1 MMVAKY
7 QVQSGDTL
15 WGLAERLY
23 GDGRLFK
30 VISVINDISDPDH
43 IVVGQE
49 LEIPYVTF
57 RYQVKLGDTKQ
68 KLALKFY
75 NDVAMSEVYEIPNGA
90 AQRDLIVGEWLLI
103 PDLANVGHHT
113 VVAGET
119 LEVLAERWYGED
131 RLWPIISIAN
141 HLTDGDPA
149 PGTVLIQ
156 PRLNR
161 KHTVLPGDT
170 LWKLVNDNYGD
181 GGTDRTLTLV
191 KMVAAAN
198 FLDDPDHITVGQ
210 VIYFPSFE
218 LGG

>member
-1 MMVAKY
+1 MSAKY
-7 QVQSGDTL
+7 QVQAGDTL
-15 WGLAERLY
+15 WALAERFY
-23 GDGRLFK
+23 GDGRLNP
-30 VISVINDISDPDH
+30 VIAVVNDLRNPDQ

-57 RYQVKLGDTKQ
+57 RYQVKPGDTKK

-75 NDVAMSEVYEIPNGA
+75 NDITMSEVYEIPNGA
-90 AQRDLIVGEWLLI
+90 AQRDLVVGEWLLI

-119 LEVLAERWYGED
+119 LKVLAQRWFGED
-131 RLWPIISIAN
+131 HLWTIISIAN
-141 HLTDGDPA
+141 HLPDGDPA

-161 KHTVLPGDT
+161 KHTVVAGDT
-170 LWKLVNDNYGD
+170 LWKLAEDNYGD
-181 GGTDRTLTLV
+181 YGADRTLTMV
-191 KMVAAAN
+191 KLIAAAN
-198 FLDDPDHITVGQ
+198 LLADPDLITVGQ
-210 VIYFPSFE
+210 VIYFPSFD

>member
-1 MMVAKY
+1 MSAKY
-7 QVQSGDTL
+7 QVQAGDTL
-15 WGLAERLY
+15 WALAERFY
-23 GDGRLFK
+23 GDGRLNP
-30 VISVINDISDPDH
+30 VIAVVNDLRNPDH

-57 RYQVKLGDTKQ
+57 RYQVKPGDTKK

-75 NDVAMSEVYEIPNGA
+75 NDITMSEVYEIPNGA
-90 AQRDLIVGEWLLI
+90 AQRDLVVGEWLLI

-119 LEVLAERWYGED
+119 LKVLAQRWFGED
-131 RLWPIISIAN
+131 HLWTIISIAN
-141 HLTDGDPA
+141 HLPDGDPA

-161 KHTVLPGDT
+161 KHTVVAGDT
-170 LWKLVNDNYGD
+170 LWKLAEDNYGD
-181 GGTDRTLTLV
+181 YGADRTLTMV
-191 KMVAAAN
+191 KLIAAAN
-198 FLDDPDHITVGQ
+198 IIADPDHITVGQ
-210 VIYFPSFE
+210 VTYFPSFD

>member
-1 MMVAKY
+1 MSAKY
-7 QVQSGDTL
+7 QVQAGDTL
-15 WGLAERLY
+15 WALAERFY
-23 GDGRLFK
+23 GDGRLNP
-30 VISVINDISDPDH
+30 VIAVVNDLRNPDQ

-57 RYQVKLGDTKQ
+57 RYQVKPGDTKK

-75 NDVAMSEVYEIPNGA
+75 NDITMSEVYEIPNGA

-119 LEVLAERWYGED
+119 LKVLAQRWFGED
-131 RLWPIISIAN
+131 HLWTIISIAN
-141 HLTDGDPA
+141 HLPDGDPA

-161 KHTVLPGDT
+161 KHTVVAGDT
-170 LWKLVNDNYGD
+170 LWKLAEDNYGD
-181 GGTDRTLTLV
+181 YGADRTLTMV
-191 KMVAAAN
+191 KLIAAAN
-198 FLDDPDHITVGQ
+198 LLADPDLITVGQ
-210 VIYFPSFE
+210 VIYFPSFD

>member
-1 MMVAKY
+1 MSAKY
-7 QVQSGDTL
+7 EVQNGDTL
-15 WGLAERLY
+15 WGLAERFY
-23 GDGRLFK
+23 GVGPLFK
-30 VISVINDISDPDH
+30 VIAVINDISDPDQ

-57 RYQVKLGDTKQ
+57 RYQVKHGDTKQ
-68 KLALKFY
+68 ELARKFY

-119 LEVLAERWYGED
+119 LEVLAERWYGEAS
-131 RLWPIISIAN
+131 LWTIISIAN
-141 HLTDGDPA
+141 HLPDGDPA

-161 KHTVLPGDT
+161 KHTVVAGDT
-170 LWKLVNDNYGD
+170 LWNLVEYHYGD
-181 GGTDRTLTLV
+181 GGADRTNTLV
-191 KMVAAAN
+191 RMLAAAN
-198 FLDDPDHITVGQ
+198 FVDDPNYITVGQ

>member
-1 MMVAKY
+1 MSSKY
-7 QVQSGDTL
+7 QVQAGDTL
-15 WGLAERLY
+15 WELAERFY
-23 GDGRLFK
+23 GDGRLFR
-30 VISVINDISDPDH
+30 VISVINHLTNPDN
-43 IVVGQE
+43 IVVGQG

-57 RYQVKLGDTKQ
+57 RYQVQVGDTKK

-75 NDVAMSEVYEIPNGA
+75 NDIAMSEVYEIPNGA
-90 AQRDLIVGEWLLI
+90 AQRDLIVSEWLLI

-113 VVAGET
+113 AVAGET
-119 LEVLAERWYGED
+119 LKVLAQRWYGEEG
-131 RLWPIISIAN
+131 LWTIISIAN
-141 HLTDGDPA
+141 HLPDGDPT

-161 KHTVLPGDT
+161 LHTVVAGDT
-170 LWKLVNDNYGD
+170 LWKLTEDNYGD
-181 GGTDRTLTLV
+181 GGTDRAQTLV

-198 FLDDPDHITVGQ
+198 FIDDPELITVGQ

>member
-1 MMVAKY
+1 MSAKY
-7 QVQSGDTL
+7 EVQDGDTL
-15 WGLAERLY
+15 WELAERFY
-23 GDGRLFK
+23 GVGPLFK
-30 VISVINDISDPDH
+30 VIAVINDISEPDQ

-57 RYQVKLGDTKQ
+57 RYQVKHGDTKQ
-68 KLALKFY
+68 ELALNFY

-119 LEVLAERWYGED
+119 LQVLAERWYGEAQ
-131 RLWPIISIAN
+131 LWTIISIAN
-141 HLTDGDPA
+141 HLPDGDPA

-156 PRLNR
+156 PRLNPR
-161 KHTVLPGDT
+161 YTVVAGDA
-170 LWKLVNDNYGD
+170 LWKLAENHYGD
-181 GGTDRTLTLV
+181 GGADRTHTLV
-191 KMVAAAN
+191 TMLAAAN
-198 FLDDPDHITVGQ
+198 FIDNPDHIAVGQ
-210 VIYFPSFE
+210 VIHFPSFE

>member
-1 MMVAKY
+1 MSSKY
-7 QVQSGDTL
+7 QVQAGDTL
-15 WGLAERLY
+15 WELAERLY
-23 GDGRLFK
+23 GDGRLFQ
-30 VISVINDISDPDH
+30 VISVINHLTNPDDV
-43 IVVGQE
+43 VVGQE

-57 RYQVKLGDTKQ
+57 HYQVKLDDTKK

-90 AQRDLIVGEWLLI
+90 AQRDLVVGEWLLI
-103 PDLANVGHHT
+103 PDLADVGHHT

-119 LEVLAERWYGED
+119 LKVLAQRWYGEE
-131 RLWPIISIAN
+131 RLWTIISIAN
-141 HLTDGDPA
+141 QLPDGDPA

-161 KHTVLPGDT
+161 KHTVVAGDT
-170 LWKLVNDNYGD
+170 LWKLTEDNYGD
-181 GGTDRTLTLV
+181 GGADRTQTLV

-198 FLDDPDHITVGQ
+198 FIDDPDLITIGQ

>member
-1 MMVAKY
+1 MGAKY

-15 WGLAERLY
+15 WGLAERYY
-23 GDGRLFK
+23 GDGRLFT
-30 VISVINDISDPDH
+30 VISVINDISDQDH

-57 RYQVKLGDTKQ
+57 HYQVQAGDTKK
-68 KLALKFY
+68 KLALEFY
-75 NDVAMSEVYEIPNGA
+75 NDVAMSEVYEIPNGV
-90 AQRDLIVGEWLLI
+90 AQRDLVVGEWLLI

-119 LEVLAERWYGED
+119 LEELSLRWYGEAH
-131 RLWPIISIAN
+131 LWPIISIAN
-141 HLTDGDPA
+141 HLSDGDPA

-161 KHTVLPGDT
+161 KHTVVAGDT
-170 LWKLVNDNYGD
+170 LWKLVEDNYGD
-181 GGTDRTLTLV
+181 GGADRTSTLV

-198 FLDDPDHITVGQ
+198 FIDDPDLIGVGQ
-210 VIYFPSFE
+210 VVYFPSFE

>member
-1 MMVAKY
+1 MGAKY
-7 QVQSGDTL
+7 QVESGDTL
-15 WGLAERLY
+15 WGLAERFY

-57 RYQVKLGDTKQ
+57 RYQVKLGDTKK

-119 LEVLAERWYGED
+119 LKELAERWYGEE
-131 RLWPIISIAN
+131 RLWTIISIAN
-141 HLTDGDPA
+141 HLPAGDPA

-161 KHTVLPGDT
+161 KHTVVAGDT
-170 LWKLVNDNYGD
+170 LWKMVNDNYGD
-181 GGTDRTLTLV
+181 GGTERTVTLV

-198 FLDDPDHITVGQ
+198 FIDDPDLITVGQ
-210 VIYFPSFE
+210 VIYFPSFD